1 MANTEYKVDGVRHVY
16 CETCLPDASYL
27 DNVTAAGRLRNRGG
41 THDPCEACGA
51 ESIDIVS
58 IDEIRNHARGHFFD
72 AGANRFFR
80 SRYPQTGWRK
90 GGKAYFVTSE
100 QFVDSEGRAARRAYT
115 VRVLDYGT
123 GDVDTAGD
131 FNKLTRSQAQTQ
143 VKHILAN

>member
-16 CETCLPDASYL
+16 CAECLPDDGWLRDMAAS
-27 DNVTAAGRLRNRGG
+27 GRLTDRRG

-58 IDEIRNHARGHFFD
+58 MDAIRNHARGHFFD

-80 SRYPQTGWRK
+80 SRYPQTGYRK
-90 GGKAYFVTSE
+90 GSKAYFVTSE
-100 QFVDSEGRAARRAYT
+100 QFIGSDGHAAPRAYT

-131 FNKLTRSQAQTQ
+131 FNKLTRSQAHTQ
-143 VKHILAN
+143 VKHILAS